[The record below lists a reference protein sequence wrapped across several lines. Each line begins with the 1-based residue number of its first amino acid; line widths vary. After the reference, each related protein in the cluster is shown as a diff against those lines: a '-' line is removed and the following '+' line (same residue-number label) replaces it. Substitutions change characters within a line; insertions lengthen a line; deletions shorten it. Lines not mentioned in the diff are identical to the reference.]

1 MNQIMKRSTPAH
13 SKLTSGRLASSELAA
28 SATLSRLDLLGAFTA
43 LLCAVHC
50 ALLPLAVSLLPLVG
64 LNFLTGE
71 GVEWML
77 LLSSAILAG
86 TSLRS
91 GYLRHRS
98 RRPLALLSGALA
110 LMILGHY
117 GHAGH
122 TAVWPIPAEVLL
134 AGSGLLLAAAHVV
147 NAWLDRR
154 VLTRALA
161 VASTLPS

>member
-1 MNQIMKRSTPAH
+1 MMRPTPA
-13 SKLTSGRLASSELAA
+13 SPELTSGQLANSELAA
-28 SATLSRLDLLGAFTA
+28 PAKLSRLDLLGAFTA
-43 LLCAVHC
+43 MLCAIHC
-50 ALLPLAVSLLPLVG
+50 ALLPLAVSLLPLAG
-64 LNFLTGE
+64 LSVLTGE

-98 RRPLALLSGALA
+98 RRPMALLSGALA

-117 GHAGH
+117 GHASH
-122 TAVWPIPAEVLL
+122 TAAWPIPAEVLL
-134 AGSGLLLAAAHVV
+134 AASGLLLAAAHVV

-154 VLTRALA
+154 VLPHTLA
-161 VASTLPS
+161 IASTLPS